1 MDIYDNDILSFFKS
15 LNQFKVEYILIGGFA
30 TNLHG
35 YSRTTGD
42 IDIWLHDTNENRLK
56 FIDALKVLNMEGM
69 EAFTDL
75 PLAAG
80 FCEIILDNG
89 FYVDIIGMPKGLEK
103 IGFEK
108 CYDAAEHI
116 VVSSIII
123 PYLHFNHLIESK
135 KATGRLK
142 DLLDIEELG
151 KIRKQKE

>member
-1 MDIYDNDILSFFKS
+1 MDIYDNDILSFFSS

-35 YSRTTGD
+35 YSRATGD

-56 FIDALKVLNMEGM
+56 FIDALNALGMEGI

-75 PLAAG
+75 PLVAG

-89 FYVDIIGMPKGLEK
+89 FYVDIIGMPKGLEQ

-108 CYDAAEHI
+108 CYAEAKHI
-116 VVSSIII
+116 DVSGNSI